1 MNTKKIG
8 VEVVVHLNEKDGKVE
23 IKMSDRVNRSMISA
37 VDAIVGIILDGKGKD
52 LPRKFV
58 ENPKGTL
65 IGTQTIKIPEHM
77 LWRPKAYTSY
87 RPRREETV
95 QIPTSAPKVRYN
107 DEKPKLANV
116 VKVTTT
122 AKPAEKETPEKAA
135 PKVTAAGK

>member
-95 QIPTSAPKVRYN
+95 QIPTSAPKVRRT
-107 DEKPKLANV
+107 ESPKLANV

-135 PKVTAAGK
+135 TKVAATGK